1 MPKAAQLLSG
11 PHLLLPLSVLLST
24 SCVNCPVKP
33 TSLPPWALP
42 PHTVQLSAPTVTS
55 QGHSLTMTLTLSQPF
70 PSLLSETP
78 VLALSMQWCL
88 T

>member
-11 PHLLLPLSVLLST
+11 PAGSPHLLLPLSALLSA

-33 TSLPPWALP
+33 TSLPPGAP
-42 PHTVQLSAPTVTS
+42 PRHTVQLSAPTVTS

-70 PSLLSETP
+70 PPLLPETP
-78 VLALSMQWCL
+78 PCLSP
-88 T
+88 